1 MKNEINFNIID
12 NDNVSQIPRN
22 VNIPFLSYDNPSDL
36 NNSKEEKRQ
45 DKIPTFDL
53 NNLFKFS
60 FSYNFEILKSLLE
73 TLILNQKAGQKEFLK
88 MKKDYELKINEIES
102 SIIDM
107 KIKLSNPQFVEEL
120 KKEKER
126 ILEQSEQI
134 RKKIIREKNL
144 KLQAEKE
151 NKSNMINNLTVS
163 TIFIFIYIYF

>member
-12 NDNVSQIPRN
+12 NNNVNQIPRN

-151 NKSNMINNLTVS
+151 NRSNMINNLAVS

>member
-12 NDNVSQIPRN
+12 NNNVNQIPRN

-53 NNLFKFS
+53 NHLFKFS

>member
-12 NDNVSQIPRN
+12 NNNVNQIPRN

-107 KIKLSNPQFVEEL
+107 KIKLSNPQLVEEL

>member
-12 NDNVSQIPRN
+12 NNNVNQIPRN